1 MLFKHNQM
9 ETTTKELEKE
19 FVAVHE
25 MSGIHDVKIGEVHS
39 MKSWMAL
46 LECAASTFE
55 MYASYGIFKEVK

>member
-19 FVAVHE
+19 FVAVRE
-25 MSGIHDVKIGEVHS
+25 MSGKHDVKIGEVHS
-39 MKSWMAL
+39 LRAWMAL
-46 LECAASTFE
+46 MECDSETFE